1 MAETTTFAAEER
13 AASGKGGARKL
24 RRSGRVPG
32 VIYGEKKEQQLISL
46 ESRLLKRALGDPHFH
61 STLCTLQLDGQEIRT
76 LPREVQVHPV
86 TEEPIHAD
94 FERVS
99 RGSKVTVTVPVHF
112 VNEEASPGLKRGGVL
127 NVVRREVEIVCPA
140 DGIPSEIEV
149 DLAGFDINDSVH
161 ISNAALPAGV
171 QPTITDRD
179 FTIATISAPS
189 VMTAEEEEAEAE
201 AEEEEAEE
209 KEEEEE
215 AETEER

>member
-1 MAETTTFAAEER
+1 MAETTTFSAEAR
-13 AASGKGGARKL
+13 AASGKGGARRL
-24 RRSGRVPG
+24 RRAGRVPG
-32 VIYGEKKEQQLISL
+32 VIYGEKKDQQFISL
-46 ESRLLKRALGDPHFH
+46 EARLLKRALGDPHFH
-61 STLCTLQLDGQEIRT
+61 STLCTLQLNGEEIRT
-76 LPREVQVHPV
+76 LPREIQVHPV

-99 RGSKVTVTVPVHF
+99 RGSKVTVTVRVHF

-127 NVVRREVEIVCPA
+127 NVVRREVEIICPA
-140 DGIPSEIEV
+140 DSIPAEIEV

-161 ISNAALPAGV
+161 ISNAALPPGV

-189 VMTAEEEEAEAE
+189 VMRAEDEEAEAE
-201 AEEEEAEE
+201 GEEEAEE

-215 AETEER
+215 EEAEER